1 MICECCRRDVDHV
14 RSSFWLAEARIC
26 RECLAQWC
34 DGDNDEIGADAAS
47 VGNYV
52 RLRHGLP
59 PVAAAL
65 ALLLLAAAPAA
76 RASRHCLD
84 YSEAARTWPSRALA
98 KDRDGC
104 WTYDHHPPRAEVPIA
119 IHESVPSAR
128 EPAPMD
134 RWVDADL
141 IQIQLR
147 HSEPDTVSQP
157 QPSSPLDALT
167 SASQFAL
174 FVALVLATVSV
185 VEIATVRRGS
195 APGAAARRW
204 AAKSRRD
211 ADLVTL
217 QRPRPSETRA

>member
-1 MICECCRRDVDHV
+1 MICECCRRDVEHV
-14 RSSFWLAEARIC
+14 RSSFWHGEARIC

-59 PVAAAL
+59 PLAATL
-65 ALLLLAAAPAA
+65 AILLLMAAPAA
-76 RASRHCLD
+76 HASRHCLAN
-84 YSEAARTWPSRALA
+84 SEAARTWPSRALVRDA
-98 KDRDGC
+98 DGC
-104 WTYDHHPPRAEVPIA
+104 WTYDRRPPRAEAPLA
-119 IHESVPSAR
+119 IREPVLPAR
-128 EPAPMD
+128 EPTLMD

-141 IQIQLR
+141 IQVELR
-147 HSEPDTVSQP
+147 QSEPDIISQGEP
-157 QPSSPLDALT
+157 HSTADQLA
-167 SASQFAL
+167 SAKQFAL

-204 AAKSRRD
+204 AAKSRR
-211 ADLVTL
+211 
-217 QRPRPSETRA
+217 

>member
-14 RSSFWLAEARIC
+14 RSSFWHAEARIC

-34 DGDNDEIGADAAS
+34 DGDNDEIGADVAT

-59 PVAAAL
+59 PLAAAL
-65 ALLLLAAAPAA
+65 AILLLMATPAVY
-76 RASRHCLD
+76 ASRHCLD
-84 YSEAARTWPSRALA
+84 YSEAVRTWPSRALV
-98 KDRDGC
+98 KDGDGC
-104 WTYDHHPPRAEVPIA
+104 WTYDHHPPRAEVPVA
-119 IHESVPSAR
+119 IHGPVLPAR
-128 EPAPMD
+128 ESTLMD

-141 IQIQLR
+141 IQVELR
-147 HSEPDTVSQP
+147 QGEPDTVSP
-157 QPSSPLDALT
+157 AEPPSPPDALT

-185 VEIATVRRGS
+185 VEIATVRGGS

-204 AAKSRRD
+204 AAKSRR
-211 ADLVTL
+211 
-217 QRPRPSETRA
+217 

>member
-1 MICECCRRDVDHV
+1 MICECCRRDVDRV
-14 RSSFWLAEARIC
+14 RSSFWHAEARIC

-59 PVAAAL
+59 PLAAAL

-76 RASRHCLD
+76 YASRHCLD
-84 YSEAARTWPSRALA
+84 YSEAARIWPSRALA
-98 KDRDGC
+98 KDGDGC

-119 IHESVPSAR
+119 IHEPVPSTR

-141 IQIQLR
+141 IRVELR
-147 HSEPDTVSQP
+147 PSEPDTVSQP
-157 QPSSPLDALT
+157 EPSSPPDALT
-167 SASQFAL
+167 SASQCAL

-185 VEIATVRRGS
+185 VEIATVRHGS
-195 APGAAARRW
+195 TPGAEARRW
-204 AAKSRRD
+204 AAKSRR
-211 ADLVTL
+211 
-217 QRPRPSETRA
+217 

>member
-14 RSSFWLAEARIC
+14 RSSFWHGEARIC

-59 PVAAAL
+59 PLAAAL
-65 ALLLLAAAPAA
+65 ALLLLTATPVAC
-76 RASRHCLD
+76 ASYRCLD
-84 YSEAARTWPSRALA
+84 YSEAARTWPLRAPA

-104 WTYDHHPPRAEVPIA
+104 WTYDHHPPRAEVPVA
-119 IHESVPSAR
+119 IHEPFLPAR
-128 EPAPMD
+128 EPALVD

-141 IQIQLR
+141 IEVELR
-147 HSEPDTVSQP
+147 QSEPDTVSQAE
-157 QPSSPLDALT
+157 PSSSPDAI
-167 SASQFAL
+167 ASQFAL

-185 VEIATVRRGS
+185 VEIATVRGS
-195 APGAAARRW
+195 APGREARRW
-204 AAKSRRD
+204 AAKSRR
-211 ADLVTL
+211 
-217 QRPRPSETRA
+217 